1 MNGTLLKSAERTATT
16 TSVDVNSGAGNRGVM
31 IALDITK
38 APNANETLTL
48 QLEAKD
54 PSSGKY
60 VPITAFAASK
70 KGEELGAGA
79 TSLLTVY
86 PGGAETAAVGGHEV
100 QALPLPRKWRVKVT
114 HSGAGKWTYSVG
126 VSPLQ

>member
-1 MNGTLLKSAERTATT
+1 MNGTLLESIERTATAA
-16 TSVDVNSGAGNRGVM
+16 SADVVTQAGQRGVM
-31 IALDITK
+31 IAIDITK
-38 APNANETLTL
+38 APNANETLAL

-60 VPITAFAASK
+60 VPLTAFAVSK

-79 TSLLTVY
+79 TLLFTVY
-86 PGGAETAAVGGHEV
+86 PGGAETAAVGSHEV

-114 HSGAGKWTYSVG
+114 HSAGGKWTYSVG
-126 VSPLQ
+126 VSPLN

>member
-1 MNGTLLKSAERTATT
+1 MNGTLLESKKRTATT
-16 TSVDVNSGAGNRGVM
+16 TSNDVNAVQGQRGVM

-38 APNANETLTL
+38 APNAGDTLTL

-60 VPITAFAASK
+60 VPLTVFKVSK
-70 KGEELGAGA
+70 KGEELQAGL
-79 TSLLTVY
+79 TSLFTVY
-86 PGGAETAAVGGHEV
+86 PGALETEAVGAHEV
-100 QALPLPRKWRVKVT
+100 MALPLPRKFRVKVT
-114 HSGAGKWTYSVG
+114 HSAAGEWTYSVG